1 MRWKWTEWHVLGALV
16 AILAALFAA
25 GWLTR
30 NDPADQPAIV
40 IAGGGFVFN
49 YREAEAY
56 LGFQAQVMRPLPA
69 GSILEAR
76 FEDPAGGDDHVVW
89 ERLSA
94 RTRLYALRS
103 PPLSE
108 IKAHRPYQVAIRVL
122 DRTRSDVV
130 FETMRSYQSTVS
142 SAALPERPLTIGPG
156 YHRNPATQDTDSQ
169 R

>member
-108 IKAHRPYQVAIRVL
+108 IKAHRPTRWRYGCWIAPAATSYSRPCAAIKARFQARHSPS
-122 DRTRSDVV
+122 DRS
-130 FETMRSYQSTVS
+130 
-142 SAALPERPLTIGPG
+142 P
-156 YHRNPATQDTDSQ
+156 
-169 R
+169 